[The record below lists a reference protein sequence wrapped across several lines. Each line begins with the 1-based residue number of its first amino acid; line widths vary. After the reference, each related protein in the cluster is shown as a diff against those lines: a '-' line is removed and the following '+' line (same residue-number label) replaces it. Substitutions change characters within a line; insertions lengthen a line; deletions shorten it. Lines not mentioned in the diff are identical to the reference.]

1 MYISSK
7 NYDLAKIY
15 ISNFRRLG
23 ENASKAH
30 NPKDEGIL
38 HYFVKKNLD
47 IKIIEKMIEIIDK
60 LYENA
65 LLDDLEKINTEE
77 EDVFSEIE
85 RQQNKELLDLFNKI
99 GDDILKNKNIIIV

>member
-1 MYISSK
+1 MYSISK
-7 NYDLAKIY
+7 NQELAKIY

-30 NPKDEGIL
+30 NPRDEGIL
-38 HYFVKKNLD
+38 HYFVKRKLD
-47 IKIIEKMIEIIDK
+47 IKIIVEMIKIIDK

-85 RQQNKELLDLFNKI
+85 RQRNKELLALFNKI
-99 GDDILKNKNIIIV
+99 GDDMLKNKNIIIV

>member
-1 MYISSK
+1 MYSISK

-38 HYFVKKNLD
+38 HYFVKRKLG
-47 IKIIEKMIEIIDK
+47 IKIIVEMIKIIDK

-65 LLDDLEKINTEE
+65 LLDDLEKINTDE

-85 RQQNKELLDLFNKI
+85 RQQNKELLALFNKI
-99 GDDILKNKNIIIV
+99 GDYMIKNKNIIIV